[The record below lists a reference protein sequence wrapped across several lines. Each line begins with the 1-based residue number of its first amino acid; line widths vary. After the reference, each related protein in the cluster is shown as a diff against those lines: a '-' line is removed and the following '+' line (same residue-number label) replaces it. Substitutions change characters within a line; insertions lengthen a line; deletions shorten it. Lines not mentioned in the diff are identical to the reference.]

1 MRSTW
6 YAGCA
11 NTTGTRKRERE
22 PSHRSSFHKPF
33 FSETVEEP
41 EAINPMAVPR
51 GKEGS
56 HGGFSDSRG
65 NRIMG
70 NRPPVGDGD
79 ENIPHPLRPGQRNG
93 GGAEERTREK
103 SDLCRKNGT
112 FSGRGSGRARR
123 LLFSFQRI
131 PNLGRELLVPLLQR
145 LLLLLKRPDPEFE
158 RLDALV

>member
-1 MRSTW
+1 
-6 YAGCA
+6 
-11 NTTGTRKRERE
+11 
-22 PSHRSSFHKPF
+22 
-33 FSETVEEP
+33 
-41 EAINPMAVPR
+41 
-51 GKEGS
+51 
-56 HGGFSDSRG
+56 
-65 NRIMG
+65 MG

>member
-11 NTTGTRKRERE
+11 NTTGTRKRERAF
-22 PSHRSSFHKPF
+22 SPF
-33 FSETVEEP
+33 LIQQTLFSETIEEP

-51 GKEGS
+51 GKQGS

-65 NRIMG
+65 NRIHG
-70 NRPPVGDGD
+70 KSPLGDGD
-79 ENIPHPLRPGQRNG
+79 GNTPHPLRPGQRDG

-112 FSGRGSGRARR
+112 FSGWGSDRARR

-145 LLLLLKRPDPEFE
+145 LLLLLKRPEPEFE